1 MRHQGWR
8 LIPLSM
14 LALVSSS
21 APNVVVA
28 VDLIQV
34 TGLDGEAIAINPTEV
49 VGIRAPR
56 KHHRVLPPLANC
68 AIMTT
73 DGKFVAVLENCQV
86 VSQRLEAVK

>member
-1 MRHQGWR
+1 
-8 LIPLSM
+8 
-14 LALVSSS
+14 
-21 APNVVVA
+21 VVA

-73 DGKFVAVLENCQV
+73 DGKFIAVLENCQM